1 MKRKAFAWIL
11 VAVMALACVGAVA
24 EGRTLTVQGAG
35 VVDATADLATISIG
49 VQQVGADVSAAQTDV
64 NGKIEAI
71 ISALV
76 EKGLDRGNIST
87 GSIGLYANY
96 DYSSDA
102 ESISG
107 YTVYNSLFVST
118 TDIDGVG
125 GYIDAAFAAG
135 ANNLDYVD
143 FSVTNTSEPG
153 AKALELAVAN
163 AQEKAQVIADAAGL
177 KLGDILEI
185 NESPSDAYSM
195 PMMYAKEEDAGA
207 GTQVIP
213 SKKQINASVTV
224 TFELIAED

>member
-1 MKRKAFAWIL
+1 M
-11 VAVMALACVGAVA
+11 
-24 EGRTLTVQGAG
+24 
-35 VVDATADLATISIG
+35 
-49 VQQVGADVSAAQTDV
+49 
-64 NGKIEAI
+64 
-71 ISALV
+71 
-76 EKGLDRGNIST
+76 
-87 GSIGLYANY
+87 
-96 DYSSDA
+96 
-102 ESISG
+102 
-107 YTVYNSLFVST
+107 YNSLFVST
-118 TDIDGVG
+118 TDIDGVD

-143 FSVTNTSEPG
+143 FTVTNTSEPG

-163 AQEKAQVIADAAGL
+163 AREKAQVIADAAGL

-195 PMMYAKEEDAGA
+195 PMMYAKEEDSGA